1 MRPSY
6 FSEGHFEPKPKPK
19 PKKSAYKSKAKPK
32 RWYDVYT
39 NSGRYVSS
47 TLAVSEAKAVNNV
60 RHNTEGDY
68 VGNDGYYAVE
78 A

>member
-6 FSEGHFEPKPKPK
+6 FSEGHFEPKPK
-19 PKKSAYKSKAKPK
+19 KSAYKSKAQPI
-32 RWYDVYT
+32 RRYDVYT

-78 A
+78 T

>member
-68 VGNDGYYAVE
+68 VGNDGYYAV
-78 A
+78 

>member
-6 FSEGHFEPKPKPK
+6 FSEGHFEPKPK
-19 PKKSAYKSKAKPK
+19 KSAYKAKAKPK

-39 NSGRYVSS
+39 NSGRYVDS
-47 TLAVSEAKAVNNV
+47 TMAVSEAKAVNNV
-60 RHNTEGDY
+60 RFKEKGKY

-78 A
+78 V

>member
-6 FSEGHFEPKPKPK
+6 FSEGHFEPKPKPN
-19 PKKSAYKSKAKPK
+19 KSAYKSKAKPK
-32 RWYDVYT
+32 KWYDVYT

>member
-6 FSEGHFEPKPKPK
+6 FSEGHFEPKPK
-19 PKKSAYKSKAKPK
+19 KSAYKSKAQPI
-32 RWYDVYT
+32 RRYDVYT

>member
-19 PKKSAYKSKAKPK
+19 KSAYKAKAKPK

-39 NSGRYVSS
+39 NSGRYVAP
-47 TLAVSEAKAVNNV
+47 TLAVSEAQAVNNV

>member
-6 FSEGHFEPKPKPK
+6 FSEGHFEPK

-47 TLAVSEAKAVNNV
+47 TLAASEAKAVNNV

-78 A
+78 T

>member
-19 PKKSAYKSKAKPK
+19 KSAYKSKAQPK

-39 NSGRYVSS
+39 NSGRYVDS
-47 TLAVSEAKAVNNV
+47 TMAVSEAKAVNNV
-60 RHNTEGDY
+60 RFKEKGKY

-78 A
+78 V

>member
-19 PKKSAYKSKAKPK
+19 KSAYKSKAQPI
-32 RWYDVYT
+32 RRYDVYT
-39 NSGRYVSS
+39 NSGRYVAP
-47 TLAVSEAKAVNNV
+47 TLAVSEAQAVNNV
-60 RHNTEGDY
+60 RFKEKGKY

-78 A
+78 V

>member
-6 FSEGHFEPKPKPK
+6 FSEGHFEPKLK

-39 NSGRYVSS
+39 NSGRYVAP

-78 A
+78 T